1 MPSYQGKGVG
11 KLVIA
16 VMLSFI
22 KDKIP
27 KSWKVCVELISA
39 SEKEGFYEK
48 FEFQRRPSA
57 TSGSGMSLMVEK

>member
-16 VMLSFI
+16 DMLSFI
-22 KDKIP
+22 KDKTP
-27 KSWKVCVELISA
+27 KSWKACVELISA
-39 SEKEGFYEK
+39 SEKEGFYEE
-48 FEFQRRPSA
+48 FAFQRRPSA